1 LKIENVKLWSGI
13 QFAKCKSLSPDCFCI
28 YRSCV

>member
-1 LKIENVKLWSGI
+1 MENWKLRSGR
-13 QFAKCKSLSPDCFCI
+13 QFAKCKSFSPDCFCI